1 MQSKLTLRLDERLI
15 ENAKQQARARGT
27 SVSALVSGY
36 FAALGDTGEPQALT
50 PTVRR
55 LRGVLRDASASRE
68 TYRNHLQEKHKI

>member
-36 FAALGDTGEPQALT
+36 FAALGTSSERQALT

-55 LRGVLRDASASRE
+55 LRGVLSDASASRE
-68 TYRNHLQEKHKI
+68 KHREYLREKHGM

>member
-15 ENAKQQARARGT
+15 ENAKRQARARST

-36 FAALGDTGEPQALT
+36 FAALGATGEPQSLT

-55 LRGVLRDASASRE
+55 LRGVLRDTSASRE
-68 TYRNHLQEKHKI
+68 QYREHLREKYRV